1 MSSFAG
7 DWWDRQ
13 RPTLQVAGQ
22 LTATG
27 VLRGRAELYENQ
39 TPQVL
44 ETLRQV
50 ALIQSTESS
59 NRIEGITVPDD
70 RLRGLVQEKTA
81 PANRSE
87 AEIAGYR
94 DVLKTIHAAAAD

>member
-1 MSSFAG
+1 MSSFAPG
-7 DWWDRQ
+7 WWDQQ
-13 RPTLQVAGQ
+13 RPRLQVAGQ
-22 LTATG
+22 LTAIGT
-27 VLRGRAELYENQ
+27 LRGRAELYENQ

-59 NRIEGITVPDD
+59 NRIEGITVPAD
-70 RLRGLVQEKTA
+70 RLRSLVQAKTT
-81 PANRSE
+81 PRNRSE

-94 DVLKTIHAAAAD
+94 DVLNTIHTAASD